1 MFVFSTYHFALVG
14 IGCAGVLSYWL
25 PRFLSG
31 REPAASALL
40 IILGFL
46 AFGWIPNLS
55 ATISPLVWPV
65 AWESVSGMCVVAGLF
80 GVGLRIDK
88 VRPFAKWQATIRLL
102 VVAMPISIVAVAW
115 VGWVSGMTIAGALM
129 LGAILAPTDPVLAS
143 EVQVGPPTKGGEHP
157 VRFALTTEAGL
168 NDGLAFPFLYLALA
182 IATTGTLNSTLLGE
196 WLLRDVAYRIVVGG
210 GVGVGIGWL
219 LGKIMFDWPSRGA
232 LAETGSGV
240 VALAGVLATYG
251 LAELVQGYGFI
262 AVFVAAV
269 TLRRLESNHK
279 FHTSLH
285 DFVESIERSLTAL
298 LLIALGASLPA
309 LLAALDWPGAL
320 VAVVLIFLI
329 RPIAGWVSLEGV
341 LPKKRERAVVSFYG
355 IRGIGSVNY
364 LAFAAAHVKL
374 LNIEQLW
381 AIVAFTILI
390 SAIVHG
396 FTAGFAVE
404 RATEENA

>member
-309 LLAALDWPGAL
+309 LLAALDWPSAL
-320 VAVVLIFLI
+320 VAVALIFLI

-390 SAIVHG
+390 STIVHG

>member
-182 IATTGTLNSTLLGE
+182 IAATGTLNSTLLGE

-309 LLAALDWPGAL
+309 LLAALDWHGAL

-329 RPIAGWVSLEGV
+329 RPIAGWASLEGV

-390 SAIVHG
+390 STIVHG

>member
-309 LLAALDWPGAL
+309 LLAALDWPSAL
-320 VAVVLIFLI
+320 VAVALIFLI

>member
-102 VVAMPISIVAVAW
+102 VVAMPISILAVAW

-309 LLAALDWPGAL
+309 LLAALDWHGAL

-329 RPIAGWVSLEGV
+329 RPIAGWASLEGV

-390 SAIVHG
+390 STIVHG